1 MANPI
6 VGIQYSSGE
15 VNSRLN
21 ELQRK
26 VSDLTPAMKNIGE
39 YLLLSTDTRFRTET
53 DPYGNRWQPN
63 SPRTIARKR
72 AEGRI
77 LKTLQSTGRLRAGI
91 SYKADRTS
99 VVIGTNVDYAAK
111 HQLGQ
116 GVPKREFLGVSQ
128 KDTQEILVI
137 MSSFLGSSTPQ

>member
-6 VGIQYSSGE
+6 VGVQFSSGE
-15 VNSRLN
+15 VNARLT

-26 VSDLTPAMKNIGE
+26 INDLTPAMKNVGE
-39 YLLLSTDTRFRTET
+39 YMLLSTDTRFRSET
-53 DPYGNRWQPN
+53 DPYGNKWQPN

-77 LKTLQSTGRLRAGI
+77 QKVLQSTGRLRAGI
-91 SYKADRTS
+91 SYKADRDS
-99 VVIGTNVDYAAK
+99 VVIGTNVSYAAK

-128 KDTQEILVI
+128 KDNEEIAIILAT
-137 MSSFLGSSTPQ
+137 FLSST

>member
-72 AEGRI
+72 AEGRLI
-77 LKTLQSTGRLRAGI
+77 RVLQSTGRLRSSI

-99 VVIGTNVDYAAK
+99 VVIGTNVSYAAK

-116 GVPKREFLGVSQ
+116 GVPKREFLGINET
-128 KDTQEILVI
+128 DNQEILIILNTELV
-137 MSSFLGSSTPQ
+137 GVD

>member
-26 VSDLTPAMKNIGE
+26 VSDLTPVMKNIGE
-39 YLLLSTDTRFRTET
+39 YMLLSTDTRFRTET

-63 SPRTIARKR
+63 SPRTTARKR
-72 AEGRI
+72 AEGRLI
-77 LKTLQSTGRLRAGI
+77 RVLQSTGRLRSSI

-99 VVIGTNVDYAAK
+99 VVIGTNVSYAAK

-116 GVPKREFLGVSQ
+116 GVPKREFLGINE
-128 KDTQEILVI
+128 KDNQEILTLLNTALV
-137 MSSFLGSSTPQ
+137 GEG

>member
-26 VSDLTPAMKNIGE
+26 VSDLTPVMKNIGE
-39 YLLLSTDTRFRTET
+39 YMLLSTDTRFRTET
-53 DPYGNRWQPN
+53 DPYGNGWQPN

-72 AEGRI
+72 AEGRLI
-77 LKTLQSTGRLRAGI
+77 RVLQSTGRLRSSI

-99 VVIGTNVDYAAK
+99 VVIGTNVSYAAK

-116 GVPKREFLGVSQ
+116 GVPKREFLGINE
-128 KDTQEILVI
+128 KDNQEILTLLNTALV
-137 MSSFLGSSTPQ
+137 GEG